1 MRTRNYTQYEWCWE
15 YSDERGD
22 IIDLVH
28 ADTLKSLG
36 AAEKSDWET
45 GEPWK
50 PELTLIRN
58 YGNDEDGLLKR
69 GYAYPT
75 NGKLPEFFHYC
86 GSKVPKRFQK
96 ELDASPLRDVV
107 NQPPLTEQAKEA
119 S

>member
-1 MRTRNYTQYEWCWE
+1 MKNEISYEWCWE
-15 YSDERGD
+15 YSDEHGD

-36 AAEKSDWET
+36 AAAKNSL
-45 GEPWK
+45 K
-50 PELTLIRN
+50 PELTLIREV
-58 YGNDEDGLLKR
+58 GNDEDGLLER

-75 NGKLPEFFHYC
+75 NGKLPEFFRYC

>member
-1 MRTRNYTQYEWCWE
+1 MKIEISYEWCWE
-15 YSDERGD
+15 YSDEHGD

-36 AAEKSDWET
+36 AAREDSLT
-45 GEPWK
+45 
-50 PELTLIRN
+50 PELTLIRD
-58 YGNDEDGLLKR
+58 YGNNEDGLLER

-75 NGKLPEFFHYC
+75 NGKLPELFSC
-86 GSKVPKRFQK
+86 GTRVPKRFQK

-107 NQPPLTEQAKEA
+107 NQPPLTGQAKEA